1 MDITTIENATE
12 NEPKVQTGTSTEES
26 DIDNSSPITIILAS
40 ILGVMVVLVLFFLL
54 LFFK

>member
-54 LFFK
+54 LFVK